1 MRERFL
7 KRVPAPAALLF
18 LFVLPLFLLG
28 GCSVSEDMVL
38 LPRPK
43 GLVPLTQLE
52 SHLNYVDPFDSR
64 DSYVVSRGGGR

>member
-1 MRERFL
+1 MREIF
-7 KRVPAPAALLF
+7 KRGAPALLF
-18 LFVLPLFLLG
+18 LGGFFLAGASLS

-52 SHLNYVDPFDSR
+52 RHLDYRDPFDSR
-64 DSYVVSRGGGR
+64 DSYVVSKGGGR